1 MIIVGVGIDDF
12 IKKLENEVKAIDEEL
27 SSFDDVMTVILQFQR
42 KELVKYKLLGFKTK
56 PPEGKKLSDEPP
68 VKAYNTLITL
78 SQELE
83 MEYSRKMKEFREELQ
98 NLISTLESMR
108 EEYSDAIFILVT
120 HGAKIM
126 GVYIITPKT
135 PGFESLKERLR
146 R

>member
-56 PPEGKKLSDEPP
+56 PPEGKKLLDEPP
-68 VKAYNTLITL
+68 VKAYSTLITL